1 MQCMLMQ
8 IPNSVRHS
16 TDHITL
22 PLIEFNTFELPTE
35 RARER
40 ARNCLIGI
48 DGRRREERRREEGE
62 FLLAPLS
69 MSAPELSSYGHLSE
83 GEWSYSRTGVR
94 LHLEAKG
101 HLHSRNKNVK

>member
-1 MQCMLMQ
+1 MQ

-35 RARER
+35 KASER
-40 ARNCLIGI
+40 GTVSLGLM
-48 DGRRREERRREEGE
+48 DVEERKGEREGE
-62 FLLAPLS
+62 FLLLAPLS

-83 GEWSYSRTGVR
+83 GEGEWSYSRTDG
-94 LHLEAKG
+94 G
-101 HLHSRNKNVK
+101 TTSSGS